1 MTFVIEITDPV
12 EKQFSVAYQ
21 PERFECQE
29 PEQAAV
35 LLQHEI
41 SPRHLDLSVVVE
53 RLSEGREIRHED
65 PDGRTVTAKQVQ
77 GAHV

>member
-1 MTFVIEITDPV
+1 MVEITDPIA
-12 EKQFSVAYQ
+12 KQFSVGYTA
-21 PERFECQE
+21 ERFECQE

-53 RLSEGREIRHED
+53 RLSKGKEIRHED
-65 PDGRTVTAKQVQ
+65 RDGKTVTAKQVQ

>member
-1 MTFVIEITDPV
+1 MYVVEITDPIA
-12 EKQFSVAYQ
+12 KQFSVAYQ

-35 LLQHEI
+35 LFQHEI
-41 SPRHLDLSVVVE
+41 STHLDLSVVVE
-53 RLSEGREIRHED
+53 RLSKGKEIRHED
-65 PDGRTVTAKQVQ
+65 RDGRTVTARQIQ